1 MKPMESRLSEFSQK
15 AIETSRSP
23 TITSAH
29 FRGRARRYRLAAAIA
44 DSQVE
49 ARRLR
54 DLALTFEKIADD
66 VGRFE
71 AGQGRGK
78 TQTGSS
84 YAR

>member
-1 MKPMESRLSEFSQK
+1 MKRMEPQLSEFSQK
-15 AIETSRSP
+15 TIETSRCP

-29 FRGRARRYRLAAAIA
+29 FRGRAKRYRLAAAIA
-44 DSQVE
+44 DSQLE

-66 VGRFE
+66 VTRFE
-71 AGQGRGK
+71 ASQARGK
-78 TQTGSS
+78 AQTGSS

>member
-1 MKPMESRLSEFSQK
+1 MKPTKSRLSEFSQK
-15 AIETSRSP
+15 RIETSRCP

-29 FRGRARRYRLAAAIA
+29 FRGRARRYRLAVAIA
-44 DSQVE
+44 DSQLE

-66 VGRFE
+66 VSQFE
-71 AGQGRGK
+71 AGQARGK